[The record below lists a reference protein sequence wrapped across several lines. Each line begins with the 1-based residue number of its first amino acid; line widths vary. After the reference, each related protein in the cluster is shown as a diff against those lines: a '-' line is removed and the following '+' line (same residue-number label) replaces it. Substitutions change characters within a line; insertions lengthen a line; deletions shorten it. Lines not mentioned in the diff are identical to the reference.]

1 MASKT
6 VALDRD
12 LDAEA
17 LKINDDSKHGK
28 SSDEIHHV
36 RKALTPESLSKG
48 TALIIPCEKEVE
60 KGDDGAL
67 KLRST
72 ARIDGCG
79 GKRFPDNRL
88 TDVGGNEER
97 DTRAKT
103 VTFLKELIK

>member
-1 MASKT
+1 M
-6 VALDRD
+6 
-12 LDAEA
+12 EA
-17 LKINDDSKHGK
+17 LEVVDDGEYGER
-28 SSDEIHHV
+28 SDEIHHV

-79 GKRFPDNRL
+79 RERFPDNRL
-88 TDVGGNEER
+88 ADVGGNEQR
-97 DTRAKT
+97 DARAKT
-103 VTFLKELIK
+103 VTFLKELVK